1 MTQLTMT
8 GSDWQT
14 EILRRFVRVEDV
26 PVPARYVVS
35 AGDKHAGARGCAIA
49 IISLQGAGGYTV
61 VLRLDDGRLLA
72 LDPMRLLPEH
82 VR

>member
-1 MTQLTMT
+1 MTTKEVIL
-8 GSDWQT
+8 D
-14 EILRRFVRVEDV
+14 ILRRFVRVEEV

-61 VLRLDDGRLLA
+61 VLQLDDGRLLA